1 MFFENDQA
9 MSAVGRELLANSFEF
24 IPIPILISECSNS
37 SDINSGRWHR
47 FSNQAFR
54 QQIGYS
60 LEDMPDIDSWF
71 RLAYP
76 DVGYREQVMQAWT
89 QEVERCQA
97 SGQPLAELTTLV
109 CCADGQQRW
118 FIITAQIQA
127 AALPFLQIITFR
139 DVHELKCTVEEK
151 IRLSRTDFLT
161 RLLNRREAS
170 KRLQQAW
177 EGWQREQK
185 VFSVL
190 LCDIDRFKHINDQYG
205 HACGD
210 HMLVCFANELTALF
224 DGQADIVRWGGEE
237 FLLILPATD
246 LAGAAIAAERLR
258 QQIAD
263 SKPVWQQQALGLTVS
278 IGFTCVAAHSELEG
292 VLHAVDAAM
301 YRAKSQG
308 RNCVCPGL

>member
-37 SDINSGRWHR
+37 GDINSGRWHR

-71 RLAYP
+71 QLAYP
-76 DVGYREQVMQAWT
+76 DAGYRAEVMQTWER
-89 QEVERCQA
+89 EVERCLA
-97 SGQPLAELTTLV
+97 SGQPLAELTALV

-118 FIITAQIQA
+118 FIITAQTQA
-127 AALPFLQIITFR
+127 ATLPFLQIITFR
-139 DVHELKCTVEEK
+139 DVHELKCTVDEN

-170 KRLQQAW
+170 KRLQLAW
-177 EGWQREQK
+177 EGWQRAREM
-185 VFSVL
+185 FSVL
-190 LCDIDRFKHINDQYG
+190 LCDIDGFKHVNDQYG

-210 HMLVCFANELTALF
+210 HMLVFFADQLTALF

-263 SKPVWQQQALGLTVS
+263 SKPVWQQQQLGLTVS
-278 IGFTCVAAHSELEG
+278 IGYTCVADHGELEG
-292 VLHAVDAAM
+292 ILHAVDVAM
-301 YRAKSQG
+301 YRAKLQG
-308 RNCVCPGL
+308 RNCICQG